1 MNALVLY
8 SDDEGEHDAP
18 RTAVPAT
25 AMTSRTAPSPAKT
38 VPSGTATGV
47 GATAASK
54 NMRAASHLL
63 KSGSSSGSP
72 LAVRQRAPLP
82 SSGSSKLAEWT
93 SAASGLGS
101 ASAGPSVSAS
111 RSYDG
116 SSASASVPHERSP
129 VAGSKGKERA
139 RENEMLS
146 AGQYEA
152 AYRSACRPPPRADG
166 NKEWGLPSVPQ
177 EGADPELEVSPFP
190 ILDLVPEVLPFKL
203 KVLSLHH
210 YYHPRAQA
218 RLANFHRLKAS
229 GTHFNSSL
237 MRSQAFHNP
246 HIYAK
251 LVSFVDIEETGSN
264 YKLLIRPGAWDSH
277 DAELLKLGDARTIS
291 EVQKRMTEEKQAAQ
305 GPGKRSQIAFTAAAS
320 STSATRGA
328 EGRHRPS
335 SSSTAKSRDQH
346 QSSRDRHKDRERDY
360 YPRERE
366 KDREQ
371 DRDRLREKDVARAK
385 HRSQAHR

>member
-177 EGADPELEVSPFP
+177 EGADPELE
-190 ILDLVPEVLPFKL
+190 
-203 KVLSLHH
+203 
-210 YYHPRAQA
+210 A

>member
-1 MNALVLY
+1 MNALVSY

-82 SSGSSKLAEWT
+82 PSGSSKLAEST

-146 AGQYEA
+146 AGQYAA
-152 AYRSACRPPPRADG
+152 AYRSACRPASRADG
-166 NKEWGLPSVPQ
+166 DNECDLTSVPQ
-177 EGADPELEVSPFP
+177 EGADSELE
-190 ILDLVPEVLPFKL
+190 
-203 KVLSLHH
+203 
-210 YYHPRAQA
+210 
-218 RLANFHRLKAS
+218 
-229 GTHFNSSL
+229 SS
-237 MRSQAFHNP
+237 
-246 HIYAK
+246 
-251 LVSFVDIEETGSN
+251 
-264 YKLLIRPGAWDSH
+264 
-277 DAELLKLGDARTIS
+277 
-291 EVQKRMTEEKQAAQ
+291 
-305 GPGKRSQIAFTAAAS
+305 
-320 STSATRGA
+320 
-328 EGRHRPS
+328 
-335 SSSTAKSRDQH
+335 
-346 QSSRDRHKDRERDY
+346 
-360 YPRERE
+360 
-366 KDREQ
+366 
-371 DRDRLREKDVARAK
+371 
-385 HRSQAHR
+385 